1 MESNIA
7 FGILTAVLIISL
19 VVLFLI
25 LIVKLYINKI
35 KSYTQLIYEK
45 DIVFQKT
52 LNTTIIET
60 QEQVLTNISQ
70 DLHDDAGQQLTFINF
85 QLENLKLDHPDLQEV
100 LNPVSQSVTQ
110 LSQSVRRISHS
121 LNHHLLM
128 QQNLLKSISA
138 EVVRLKSNRYIK
150 VELNISDE
158 SRDFEGNQQIVIYR
172 IFQEILNNIIKHAR
186 ATSIKIDIHSLPF
199 KMTVS
204 DNGRGFTLG
213 EGSGKISLGLE
224 SMKHR
229 AAMINYELSINSHP
243 GDGTTIE
250 LIENK

>member
-7 FGILTAVLIISL
+7 FGILTAVILVSL
-19 VVLFLI
+19 VALFLI

-70 DLHDDAGQQLTFINF
+70 DLHDDAGQQLTYINF
-85 QLENLKLDHPDLQEV
+85 QLENLKFDSPELEDALYPISE
-100 LNPVSQSVTQ
+100 SVAQ

-121 LNHHLLM
+121 LNNHLLM
-128 QQNLLKSISA
+128 QQNLLKSISS
-138 EVVRLKSNRYIK
+138 EVNRLKSSGKID
-150 VELNISDE
+150 VELIITDQDRN
-158 SRDFEGNQQIVIYR
+158 FEDDQKIVIYR

-186 ATSIKIDIHSLPF
+186 ASQIKVEITSLPF
-199 KMTVS
+199 KMIVS
-204 DNGRGFTLG
+204 DNGKGFNLDDNQ
-213 EGSGKISLGLE
+213 SKISIGLE
-224 SMKHR
+224 NMKHR
-229 AAMINYELSINSHP
+229 ATIIDYQLSIASAP
-243 GDGTTIE
+243 GVGTTVT

>member
-7 FGILTAVLIISL
+7 FGILTALIIISL
-19 VVLFLI
+19 IVLFLV

-85 QLENLKLDHPDLQEV
+85 QLENLKLDHPDLQQL
-100 LNPVSQSVTQ
+100 LNPISQSVTQ

-121 LNHHLLM
+121 LNNHLLM
-128 QQNLLKSISA
+128 QQNLLKSITA
-138 EVVRLKSNRYIK
+138 EVNRLRSNKNLEVRLNIKDNNRLF
-150 VELNISDE
+150 VD
-158 SRDFEGNQQIVIYR
+158 NQQIVIYR
-172 IFQEILNNIIKHAR
+172 IFQEIINNILKHSR
-186 ATSIKIDIHSLPF
+186 ATVINIDITSLPF

-204 DNGRGFTLG
+204 DNGRGFNIDDG
-213 EGSGKISLGLE
+213 NPKISLGLE

-229 AAMINYELSINSHP
+229 ATLINYELVIISNP

-250 LIENK
+250 LTENK